1 MLSADLSAIEGD
13 AGQASSSSR
22 NGRDGDEDEDGI
34 AAIQPLPEA
43 KLRAYYYL
51 RSLQLRNAKRR
62 ILMCLNVKRSLQRCL
77 AQRRS
82 RVEGEADLRAVA
94 SVYDEHFL
102 TPDGVPV
109 VADLHGPPKP
119 PFRAVRMCACAHIR
133 SPRRA
138 LLILGP
144 KVGPFQ

>member
-13 AGQASSSSR
+13 AGQASSSR
-22 NGRDGDEDEDGI
+22 GGRDGDEDEDGI
-34 AAIQPLPEA
+34 AAVQPLSEA

-109 VADLHGPPKP
+109 VADLHGPPTP
-119 PFRAVRMCACAHIR
+119 PFSRRAHVRICAR

-138 LLILGP
+138 LLVLGP
-144 KVGPFQ
+144 KVCPFQ